1 MVQDRRAIDKGKIHQ
16 TQMIAAIAAAVLW
29 L

>member
-1 MVQDRRAIDKGKIHQ
+1 MVQDRLAFDNGKIHQ